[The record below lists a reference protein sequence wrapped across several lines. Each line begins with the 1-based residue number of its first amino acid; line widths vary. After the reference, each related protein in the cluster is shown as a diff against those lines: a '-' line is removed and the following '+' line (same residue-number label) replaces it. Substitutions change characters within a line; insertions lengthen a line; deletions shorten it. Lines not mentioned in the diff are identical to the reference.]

1 MTTIFITRDGQQD
14 FHVKLQS
21 GDSYIFKLLLDTLKS
36 FVNPCYRFYDP
47 GTRKWVVGEPATE
60 SFRRWLSYARTTFN
74 AQVQWIGGATYED
87 YEAECPPPYT
97 PPPARPKPVDP
108 YKTLH
113 LLPSA
118 PPELIRAAFKCLAT
132 IFHPDKP
139 GGDDERMKAINRAYE
154 KLAAAA

>member
-1 MTTIFITRDGQQD
+1 MTTIFVTRDGQQD

-21 GDSYIFKLLLDTLKS
+21 GDSYIKKLLLDTLKS

-74 AQVQWIGGATYED
+74 ARIEWIGEAYAD
-87 YEAECPPPYT
+87 PEAEWT
-97 PPPARPKPVDP
+97 PPPRPRQTPGDP
-108 YKTLH
+108 YQTLH

-118 PPELIRAAFKCLAT
+118 PPEVVKAAYKALAMKL
-132 IFHPDKP
+132 HPDH
-139 GGDDERMKAINRAYE
+139 GGDTEAMQRINDAYRR
-154 KLAAAA
+154 LAA

>member
-21 GDSYIFKLLLDTLKS
+21 GDTYIFKLLLDTLKS

-74 AQVQWIGGATYED
+74 AQVQWIGGEAYAD
-87 YEAECPPPYT
+87 PEAEWTAPPHEPR
-97 PPPARPKPVDP
+97 RPKAVDP
-108 YKTLH
+108 YVTLH

-118 PPELIRAAFKCLAT
+118 PPELVKVAYRCLAQ
-132 IFHPDKP
+132 IYHPDR
-139 GGDDERMKAINRAYE
+139 GGDEERMKAINRAYE
-154 KLAAAA
+154 KLAA

>member
-1 MTTIFITRDGQQD
+1 MTTIIIARDGQQD

-74 AQVQWIGGATYED
+74 VQVQWIGGEAYAD
-87 YEAECPPPYT
+87 PEAEWT
-97 PPPARPKPVDP
+97 PPPPPRPPRSKALDP
-108 YKTLH
+108 HATLW
-113 LLPSA
+113 LLPGA
-118 PPELIRAAFKCLAT
+118 PPELVRAAFKCLAT
-132 IFHPDKP
+132 IYHPDKP
-139 GGDDERMKAINRAYE
+139 TGDEEKMKELNSAYRR
-154 KLAAAA
+154 LAA

>member
-1 MTTIFITRDGQQD
+1 MTTIIIARDGQQD

-74 AQVQWIGGATYED
+74 AQVQWIGGEAYAD
-87 YEAECPPPYT
+87 PEAEWT
-97 PPPARPKPVDP
+97 PPPPPRPPRSKALDP
-108 YKTLH
+108 HATLW
-113 LLPSA
+113 LLPGA
-118 PPELIRAAFKCLAT
+118 PPELVRAAFKCLAT
-132 IFHPDKP
+132 IYHPDKP
-139 GGDDERMKAINRAYE
+139 TGDEEKMKELNSAYRR
-154 KLAAAA
+154 LAA